1 MKMKPENAKPLF
13 VIIDFSCSREYT
25 HHLSYVR
32 SYAEFITN
40 SGIDVQVWVNRS
52 ADKTVLKQLNQFNVL
67 PILDSPDYGYEFNAN
82 PLRYAIDRVVSS
94 VVSMS
99 SAYFSEKFVETIR
112 VKVARFYFLRANRE
126 LKSLLSANIETI
138 LFFPSMDGIGL
149 RFIGSCVTK
158 KYSVH
163 SYVARTLNI
172 ESRGVL
178 GISDPLVKYSEI
190 LRKVKLKNFY
200 IGYETDIVRDHFRL
214 HISKSNLIWA
224 PIPPRDLQPVKRVLN
239 KSKDVNFT
247 IGFIGSARKNKGFD
261 LIPKILEGLKKSKIE
276 FKAII
281 QLANFEW
288 DEYPLTCKSLSEY
301 TDQIEFL
308 EGGCSENQILDA
320 LNQIDFLVMPYSV
333 ESYKKSGSGILF
345 QAADL
350 GIPILATD
358 GVGFDWDLKK
368 YSIGFTFKTLTELVN
383 TLKTLENSPQDF
395 EKAFKFYSQER
406 QLITKN
412 LLELIL

>member
-1 MKMKPENAKPLF
+1 MKPENAKPLF

-25 HHLSYVR
+25 HHLSYIR
-32 SYAEFITN
+32 SYAEFIKN

-158 KYSVH
+158 NYSVH

-178 GISDPLVKYSEI
+178 GISDPLAKYSEI

-308 EGGCSENQILDA
+308 DGGCSENQILDA

-333 ESYKKSGSGILF
+333 KSYKKSGSGILF

>member
-1 MKMKPENAKPLF
+1 MKSENARPLF

-25 HHLSYVR
+25 HHLSYIKA
-32 SYAEFITN
+32 YAEFIKN

-52 ADKTVLKQLNQFNVL
+52 ADKTVLEQLNQFSVL

-82 PLRYAIDRVVSS
+82 PLRYAIDRIVSS
-94 VVSMS
+94 VVSVS

-112 VKVARFYFLRANRE
+112 VRVTRFYFHRANRK
-126 LKSLLSANIETI
+126 LKSLLRTNVKTI
-138 LFFPSMDGIGL
+138 LVFPSMDGIGL
-149 RFIGSCVTK
+149 RFIDYCVTK
-158 KYSVH
+158 KYFVH
-163 SYVARTLNI
+163 SYFARTLNI

-178 GISDPLVKYSEI
+178 GISNPVVKYSEI
-190 LRKVKLKNFY
+190 LRNVKLKNFY
-200 IGYETDIVRDHFRL
+200 IGYETDIVRDHL
-214 HISKSNLIWA
+214 SLLIPKSNLIWA
-224 PIPPRDLQPVKRVLN
+224 PIPPRNLLPAKRFLDE
-239 KSKDVNFT
+239 SKKAILT

-261 LIPKILEGLKKSKIE
+261 LIPKILEGLKKSRIE
-276 FKAII
+276 FKAVI

-288 DEYPLTCKSLSEY
+288 DEYPLTYKSLLKY

-308 EGGCSENQILDA
+308 EGGCSENQILNA

-350 GIPILATD
+350 GLPVIATD

-368 YSIGFTFKTLTELVN
+368 YSIGFTFKTLIELVN

-395 EKAFKFYSQER
+395 EKAFKLYSKER
-406 QLITKN
+406 QLIAEN
-412 LLELIL
+412 LLELII

>member
-1 MKMKPENAKPLF
+1 MKSENARPLF
-13 VIIDFSCSREYT
+13 IIIDFSCSREYT
-25 HHLSYVR
+25 HHLSYIKA
-32 SYAEFITN
+32 YAEFIKN

-52 ADKTVLKQLNQFNVL
+52 ADKTVLEQLNQFNVL

-82 PLRYAIDRVVSS
+82 PLRYAIDRIVSS
-94 VVSMS
+94 VLNVS

-112 VKVARFYFLRANRE
+112 VRVARFYFHRANRK
-126 LKSLLSANIETI
+126 LKSLLRSNVKTI
-138 LFFPSMDGIGL
+138 LIFPSMDGIGL

-163 SYVARTLNI
+163 SYFARTLNI

-178 GISDPLVKYSEI
+178 GIPNPLVKYSEI
-190 LRKVKLKNFY
+190 LRNVELKNFY
-200 IGYETDIVRDHFRL
+200 IGYETDIVRDLLSL

-224 PIPPRDLQPVKRVLN
+224 PIPPRDLQPVKRVLDE
-239 KSKDVNFT
+239 SKKAVLT

-261 LIPKILEGLKKSKIE
+261 LIPKILEGLKKSRIE
-276 FKAII
+276 FKAVI

-288 DEYPLTCKSLSEY
+288 DEYPLTYKSLLKY

-308 EGGCSENQILDA
+308 DGGCSENQILDA

-350 GIPILATD
+350 GLPIIATD

-368 YSIGFTFKTLTELVN
+368 YSIGFTFKTLIELIN

-395 EKAFKFYSQER
+395 EKAFELYSKER
-406 QLITKN
+406 QLITEN

>member
-1 MKMKPENAKPLF
+1 MKSENARPLF

-25 HHLSYVR
+25 HHLSYIKA
-32 SYAEFITN
+32 YAEFIKN

-52 ADKTVLKQLNQFNVL
+52 ADKTVLEQLNQFNVL

-82 PLRYAIDRVVSS
+82 PLRYAIDRIVSS
-94 VVSMS
+94 VVSVS
-99 SAYFSEKFVETIR
+99 SAYFPEKFVETIR
-112 VKVARFYFLRANRE
+112 VRVARFYFHRANRK
-126 LKSLLSANIETI
+126 LKSLLRSNVKTI
-138 LFFPSMDGIGL
+138 LIFPSMDGIGL
-149 RFIGSCVTK
+149 RFIGYCVTK

-163 SYVARTLNI
+163 SYFARTLNI

-178 GISDPLVKYSEI
+178 GISNPLVKYSEI
-190 LRKVKLKNFY
+190 LRNVKLKNFY
-200 IGYETDIVRDHFRL
+200 IGYETDIVRDQLSL

-224 PIPPRDLQPVKRVLN
+224 PIPPRDLLPAKRVLDE
-239 KSKDVNFT
+239 SKKAILT

-261 LIPKILEGLKKSKIE
+261 LIPKILEGLKKSRIE
-276 FKAII
+276 FKAVI

-288 DEYPLTCKSLSEY
+288 DEYPLTYKSLLKY

-308 EGGCSENQILDA
+308 DGGCSENQILDA

-350 GIPILATD
+350 GLPIIATD

-368 YSIGFTFKTLTELVN
+368 YSIGFTFKTLIELIN

-395 EKAFKFYSQER
+395 EKAFELYSKER
-406 QLITKN
+406 QLITEN